1 MAQNKYIQRL
11 GAFLQYFGSTLFVA
25 VIQICIN
32 PMLAKNLSPEDYAII
47 GYFSSFNLLLTPFI
61 TFFLTNFFIQ
71 RFFRV
76 TEEERAAIKAT
87 VVKMLIYF
95 SCALSVL
102 AISALYVYHVL
113 INKSSDI
120 PFSPYAFLT
129 VFAIPLT
136 GIYSL
141 RLAEYRLKRDAKKF
155 ALFTIFNGLLAAVTA
170 VVFVVIIKWEAF
182 GRLFATILANGIVFA
197 IVFYLERDNL
207 KGHIDRDI
215 FKDIIKFCWPL
226 VIAGMLGFF
235 NTGFDK
241 VLLER
246 LGDLKELGY
255 YSVGAQIAGYLS
267 VFSNAVNSTFQPD
280 IYECYAKKNFKRL
293 FLFVGI
299 VVGSISVAAI
309 AYIILAPFIIDLLTA
324 GRYVYSAHYSQ
335 IIALSTV
342 SAAIY
347 YSSSQITIA
356 MGYTKLLM
364 WVKTLGGALS
374 ALAFVCLI
382 NSFTYNGAAIGNV
395 VSYLIYFVINVS
407 ALFIFKRKE
416 LKNS

>member
-1 MAQNKYIQRL
+1 MAKNKYTQRL

-76 TEEERAAIKAT
+76 GEEKRAVIKAT
-87 VVKMLIYF
+87 VVKMLVYF
-95 SCALSVL
+95 SFVLSV
-102 AISALYVYHVL
+102 ISIVALYVYHVL

-120 PFSPYAFLT
+120 PFTPYAFLT

-141 RLAEYRLKRDAKKF
+141 RLAEYRLNREAKKF
-155 ALFTIFNGLLAAVTA
+155 AAFTIFNGVLAAATA
-170 VVFVVIIKWEAF
+170 ILFVVVIKWGAF
-182 GRLFATILANGIVFA
+182 GRLFATILANLVVFVVVLA
-197 IVFYLERDNL
+197 LERDNL
-207 KGHIDRDI
+207 RGKIDKVI
-215 FKDIIKFCWPL
+215 FKDVIKFCWPL
-226 VIAGMLGFF
+226 AIAGMLGFF

-246 LGDLKELGY
+246 LGNLVELGY

-280 IYECYAKKNFKRL
+280 IYECYAKKNFKKL
-293 FLFVGI
+293 FMFVGI
-299 VVGSISVAAI
+299 VVGSISVAAVVYI
-309 AYIILAPFIIDLLTA
+309 ALAPYIIDLLTA
-324 GRYVYSAHYSQ
+324 GRYIYSAHYSQ
-335 IIALSTV
+335 VIALATITS
-342 SAAIY
+342 AIY

-364 WVKTLGGALS
+364 WVKILGGVLS
-374 ALAFVCLI
+374 AMAFVWLI
-382 NSFTYNGAAIGNV
+382 KAFQYNGAAIGNA
-395 VSYLIYFVINVS
+395 VSYIIYFIINVA
-407 ALFIFKRKE
+407 ALVVFKRKE
-416 LKNS
+416 LKKQ

>member
-1 MAQNKYIQRL
+1 MTNKKYIQRL

-25 VIQICIN
+25 IIQMCIN

-76 TEEERAAIKAT
+76 SEKERAAIKAT
-87 VVKMLIYF
+87 VVKMLVYF
-95 SCALSVL
+95 SFALSIL
-102 AISALYVYHVL
+102 AICFLYIYHVL
-113 INKSSDI
+113 INKGSDI

-136 GIYSL
+136 GIYAL
-141 RLAEYRLKRDAKKF
+141 RLAEYRLKREAKKF
-155 ALFTIFNGLLAAVTA
+155 ASFTIFNGLLAATTA
-170 VVFVVIIKWEAF
+170 ILFVVVIKWGAF
-182 GRLFATILANGIVFA
+182 GRLFATILANAVVFA

-207 KGHIDRDI
+207 KGHIDKKI
-215 FKDIIKFCWPL
+215 FKDVIKFCWPL
-226 VIAGMLGFF
+226 VIAGMFGFF

-267 VFSNAVNSTFQPD
+267 VFSNAINSTFQPD
-280 IYECYAKKNFKRL
+280 IYECYAKKNYKRL

-299 VVGSISVAAI
+299 VVSSISVAAI
-309 AYIILAPFIIDLLTA
+309 TYIALAPFIIDLLTA

-335 IIALSTV
+335 IIALSTI

-356 MGYTKLLM
+356 MGFTRLLM
-364 WVKTLGGALS
+364 WVKLIGGVVA
-374 ALAFVCLI
+374 ALAFVWLI
-382 NSFTYNGAAIGNV
+382 NNLQYYGAAVGNV
-395 VSYLIYFVINVS
+395 ASYLIYFVINVA
-407 ALFIFKRKE
+407 ALLLFKRKE
-416 LKNS
+416 LKS

>member
-1 MAQNKYIQRL
+1 MVTNKYIQRL
-11 GAFLQYFGSTLFVA
+11 GAFLQYFGSTLLVA

-61 TFFLTNFFIQ
+61 TFFMTNFFIQ

-76 TEEERAAIKAT
+76 TETEREEIKAT
-87 VVKMLIYF
+87 VVKMLVYF
-95 SCALSVL
+95 SFILSL
-102 AISALYVYHVL
+102 ISICCLYIYHVL

-141 RLAEYRLKRDAKKF
+141 RLAEYRLKREAKKF
-155 ALFTIFNGLLAAVTA
+155 AAFTVFNGILAAA
-170 VVFVVIIKWEAF
+170 AAILFVVIIKWGAF
-182 GRLFATILANGIVFA
+182 GRLFATILANLVVFA
-197 IVFYLERDNL
+197 VVFYLERNNL
-207 KGHIDRDI
+207 KGRIDKKI
-215 FKDIIKFCWPL
+215 FKDVIKFCWPL
-226 VIAGMLGFF
+226 AIAGMLGFF

-246 LGDLKELGY
+246 LGDLTELGY
-255 YSVGAQIAGYLS
+255 YSVGAQIAGYLT

-280 IYECYAKKNFKRL
+280 IYECYAKKNYRRL
-293 FLFVGI
+293 FLFVLI

-309 AYIILAPFIIDLLTA
+309 VYIALAPFVIDLLTA

-335 IIALSTV
+335 IIALSTIT
-342 SAAIY
+342 AAIY

-364 WVKTLGGALS
+364 WVKVIGGGLS
-374 ALAFVCLI
+374 ALAFIWLI
-382 NSFTYNGAAIGNV
+382 NTFQYNGAAIGNV
-395 VSYLIYFVINVS
+395 SSYIIYLIINVA

-416 LKNS
+416 LQKQ

>member
-1 MAQNKYIQRL
+1 MANKYIQRL

-25 VIQICIN
+25 IIQVCIN

-76 TEEERAAIKAT
+76 SDAERAAIKAT
-87 VVKMLIYF
+87 VVKMLFYF
-95 SCALSVL
+95 SLALSVI
-102 AISALYVYHVL
+102 AIVALYIYHVL
-113 INKSSDI
+113 INKGSDI

-141 RLAEYRLKRDAKKF
+141 RLAEYRLKREAKKF
-155 ALFTIFNGLLAAVTA
+155 ALFTIFNGVLAAATA
-170 VVFVVIIKWEAF
+170 VLFVVIIKWGAF
-182 GRLFATILANGIVFA
+182 GRLFATILANAVVFA

-207 KGHIDRDI
+207 KGHIDRRI
-215 FKDIIKFCWPL
+215 FMDVIKFCWPL
-226 VIAGMLGFF
+226 AIAGMLGFF

-255 YSVGAQIAGYLS
+255 YSVGAQIAGYLT
-267 VFSNAVNSTFQPD
+267 VFSNAINSTFQPD

-299 VVGSISVAAI
+299 VICSISVAAI
-309 AYIILAPFIIDLLTA
+309 TYIALAPFIIDLLTA
-324 GRYVYSAHYSQ
+324 GRYVYSSHYSQ
-335 IIALSTV
+335 IIALSTI

-356 MGYTKLLM
+356 MGYTKMLM
-364 WVKTLGGALS
+364 WVKVLGGVLA
-374 ALAFVCLI
+374 ALAFVLLI
-382 NSFTYNGAAIGNV
+382 KNFQYNGAAIGNV
-395 VSYLIYFVINVS
+395 ASYLIYFVINIL
-407 ALFIFKRKE
+407 ALFLFKRKE
-416 LKNS
+416 LKAQ